1 MEIFFATIIGVAL
14 GVFIGIL
21 AARSK
26 SKEQQGTID
35 KLQWQLE
42 SEKANAG
49 QAALSLQK
57 QLTNAKS
64 EAKEQIEGAADSE

>member
-1 MEIFFATIIGVAL
+1 MEIIFATIIGVVL

-21 AARSK
+21 AARGK

-57 QLTNAKS
+57 QLADAKTD
-64 EAKEQIEGAADSE
+64 AKEQIEGAADSE

>member
-1 MEIFFATIIGVAL
+1 MEIIFATIIGVAL

-49 QAALSLQK
+49 QSALNLHK
-57 QLTNAKS
+57 QLADAKS